1 MKTEHPH
8 LGHRDRLRNEFLGSG
23 VDSFS
28 EVRALEL
35 LLFYAIARRD
45 TNPLAHALLDRF
57 GSLAGVFSASV
68 EELCSV
74 DGIGENTAILIRLV
88 PSLLRKA
95 ETEKIRRTV
104 KVVDST
110 ASAGALLKSQFAGE
124 TSEKFLLLSL
134 DASKK
139 LKKCEV
145 VSRGVVNGVNVDIRL
160 VAELALKNN
169 ASAGAW
175 STASM
180 WISVWWPSWRSKTT
194 PPPVLSPTIIRTG
207 TCSPQMKTGLSHSAS
222 PKPSPSSAFRCW
234 IISLSAVRI
243 ISPSSMPASCP
254 E

>member
-169 ASAGAW
+169 ASACIVAHNHPDGDVLPSDEDRLVTQRLSEAL
-175 STASM
+175 
-180 WISVWWPSWRSKTT
+180 SV
-194 PPPVLSPTIIRTG
+194 LG
-207 TCSPQMKTGLSHSAS
+207 
-222 PKPSPSSAFRCW
+222 
-234 IISLSAVRI
+234 ISLLDHI
-243 ISPSSMPASCP
+243 IVSGEDYFSFLDAGIMP
-254 E
+254 

>member
-1 MKTEHPH
+1 M
-8 LGHRDRLRNEFLGSG
+8 
-23 VDSFS
+23 
-28 EVRALEL
+28 
-35 LLFYAIARRD
+35 
-45 TNPLAHALLDRF
+45 
-57 GSLAGVFSASV
+57 
-68 EELCSV
+68 

-169 ASAGAW
+169 ASACIVAHNHPDGDVLPSDEDRIVTQRLSEAL
-175 STASM
+175 
-180 WISVWWPSWRSKTT
+180 SVLGIP
-194 PPPVLSPTIIRTG
+194 LLDHIIVSG
-207 TCSPQMKTGLSHSAS
+207 EDYFSFLDAG
-222 PKPSPSSAFRCW
+222 
-234 IISLSAVRI
+234 I
-243 ISPSSMPASCP
+243 MP
-254 E
+254 